1 MRKLVAFVSV
11 IALSGVASADKG
23 KDPQKADK
31 LFRQAKKLMGEQR
44 YADACKLFEESFE
57 LDPGIGGQANIARCY
72 EEWGKLAVAH
82 KAYEKA
88 EAMAKA
94 AHDSRAG
101 EIHEHIETLE
111 KEMPK
116 LTLHVPKD
124 AETEGLK
131 VSLDGADIP
140 LDSLTDPQAVDPGSH
155 LLEYSLP
162 GVKKKTKVVPVE
174 RGGDSDVT
182 LDLPPKKKAV
192 VVTTEPEKSKPVVGK
207 PAGDPGKSRKLL
219 AYGVGGGG
227 VALVGVSAI
236 LTFTAKSKYDDA
248 LKNHCMGATDMCD
261 MAGLDATHSART
273 RANIGTGFF
282 IAGLAAVGAG
292 AYLYFT
298 APKHHADTESA
309 EPESAFYVAPT
320 LSPDAGGLV
329 VGGAF

>member
-11 IALSGVASADKG
+11 IALAGVASADKD
-23 KDPQKADK
+23 KDREKADK

-44 YADACKLFEESFE
+44 YADACKLFEESFK
-57 LDPGIGGQANIARCY
+57 LDPGIGGQANIAKCY
-72 EEWGKLAVAH
+72 EDWGKLAVAYR
-82 KAYEKA
+82 AYQKA

-101 EIHEHIETLE
+101 EIHERIEKLAN
-111 KEMPK
+111 EMPK
-116 LTLHVPKD
+116 VTIHIPKG

-131 VSLDGADIP
+131 VTIDGAEIAA
-140 LDSLTDPQAVDPGSH
+140 DSLTDPQPVDPGSH

-174 RGGDSDVT
+174 RGGASDVT
-182 LDLPPKKKAV
+182 LDLPPKKKDV
-192 VVTTEPEKSKPVVGK
+192 VVTTEPDKVKPVVVK

-219 AYGVGGGG
+219 AYGVAGGG
-227 VALVGVSAI
+227 VVMVGVSTV
-236 LTFTAKSKYDDA
+236 LTLTAKSKYDDA
-248 LKNHCMGATDMCD
+248 LKSHCMGATDMCD
-261 MAGLDATHSART
+261 MTGLDATHSART

-292 AYLYFT
+292 AFLYFT
-298 APKHHADTESA
+298 APRHHADTESA

-320 LSPDAGGLV
+320 LSSDGGGLV
-329 VGGAF
+329 VGGGF